1 MTLSEAFAAPVAAAD
16 VAAAPVRLEK
26 EARPGPRA
34 RAQGP
39 SVPRVTAAA
48 KVMWSD
54 LRESW
59 WLPASV
65 PPVTKAWSERWPDR
79 DRVPG
84 NSEVLYTAWAVYN
97 HTLMLP
103 VVAVLN
109 LAVGVAT
116 PLVWVVLNPA
126 RLALLLLIAIPLV
139 VAVAAA

>member
-16 VAAAPVRLEK
+16 VAAAPVVLEK
-26 EARPGPRA
+26 KAQAGPRA
-34 RAQGP
+34 RARDT

-48 KVMWSD
+48 RVMWSD

-59 WLPASV
+59 WLPATV
-65 PPVTKAWSERWPDR
+65 PPVAKAWRGRWPDR

-97 HTLMLP
+97 HTVALPAVAILNLLVGALTP
-103 VVAVLN
+103 VVWT
-109 LAVGVAT
+109 LAH
-116 PLVWVVLNPA
+116 PA
-126 RLALLLLIAIPLV
+126 RLALAALITTLIA

>member
-26 EARPGPRA
+26 KAQAGPRA
-34 RAQGP
+34 RAQGT
-39 SVPRVTAAA
+39 SVPWVTAAA
-48 KVMWSD
+48 KVVWSD

-65 PPVTKAWSERWPDR
+65 PTVVKAWADRFPER

-84 NSEVLYTAWAVYN
+84 GSDALWMAWAVYN
-97 HTLMLP
+97 HAVMLP
-103 VVAVLN
+103 VVALMN
-109 LAVGVAT
+109 LTVGLVT
-116 PLVWVVLNPA
+116 PVVWVLLNPA
-126 RLALLLLIAIPLV
+126 RLALLLLVAVPLV